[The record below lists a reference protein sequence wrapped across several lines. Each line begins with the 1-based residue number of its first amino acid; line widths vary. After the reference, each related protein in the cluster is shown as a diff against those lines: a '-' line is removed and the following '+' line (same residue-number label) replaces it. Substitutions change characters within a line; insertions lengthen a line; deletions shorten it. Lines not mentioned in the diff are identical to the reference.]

1 MADNNKNNMD
11 RRSFLGTLGS
21 AGLAAAALTSFPWM
35 TSCTPKAASEVRGEK
50 TRIGIIGP
58 GSRGQLHITQLL
70 QMPEAEIVALCDIYE
85 PNLQAAAA
93 ICPGSKL
100 YRDYREPLDDKDVD
114 SVVITVPLF
123 RHYEIAKAAFAAGKN
138 VFCEK
143 AMCYTIDECYDLYK
157 TGVASGKIFFVGQQ
171 RLFDP
176 KYLKA
181 FEIIKSGELGPIV
194 NVRNYWF
201 RNGDWRRPC
210 EPEYERHINWR
221 LYREYSRGLM
231 TELACHQIQNGT
243 WALGMYPEKVMGSGS
258 TIFWKDGREVFD
270 NVAVIYT
277 FPNGINMTFESVI
290 SNKHFGMGEY
300 ILCNKGTV
308 DLTRSRLYYENPA
321 PKSGMRQLLGEIEN
335 NIFTNSAFAGTS
347 FVAETGSED
356 KGVSIMPEGLRSDGT
371 FEIMQAFCRA
381 AITGVQPPKILEE
394 AYYASVYAIL
404 GDEAL
409 LQEKTLTLDDKYK
422 I

>member
-1 MADNNKNNMD
+1 MTEKEKTMD

-21 AGLAAAALTSFPWM
+21 AGLAAAALGSFPWM
-35 TSCTPKAASEVRGEK
+35 SSCAPKAAEEVKGEK
-50 TRIGIIGP
+50 TKIGLIGP
-58 GSRGQLHITQLL
+58 GSRGQFHLRNLL
-70 QMPEAEIVALCDIYE
+70 NIPEAEVVALCDNYDK
-85 PNLQAAAA
+85 NLEAGAA
-93 ICPGSKL
+93 IWPSAKL
-100 YRDYREPLDDKDVD
+100 YTDYRDLLDDPEVE
-114 SVVITVPLF
+114 SVIIATPLF
-123 RHYEIAKAAFAAGKN
+123 LHYEMAKAAFAAGKN

-143 AMCYTIDECYDLYK
+143 AMSYTIEQCHDLYK
-157 TGVASGKIFFVGQQ
+157 TGAASGKIFFIGQQ

-181 FEIIKSGELGPIV
+181 FEGIRNGEYGPVV

-201 RNGDWRRPC
+201 RNGDWRRNC
-210 EPEYERHINWR
+210 EPELERHLNWR

-243 WALGMYPEKVMGSGS
+243 WAVGMYPEKVMGSGS
-258 TIFWKDGREVFD
+258 IIHWKDGREVFD

-277 FPNGINMTFESVI
+277 FPNGVNMTFESVI

-300 ILCNKGTV
+300 ILCNKATI
-308 DLTRSRLYYENPA
+308 DLPGSRIFYETPE
-321 PKSGMRQLLGEIEN
+321 PKSGLRQLLGEIEN
-335 NIFTNSAFAGTS
+335 NVFSNAAFAGTS
-347 FVAETGSED
+347 FVAENGSKD
-356 KGVSIMPEGLRSDGT
+356 RGLSIMPEAVGDGSV
-371 FEIMQAFCRA
+371 EIMQAFCRA
-381 AITGVQPPKILEE
+381 CITGVQPPKVLEE

-409 LQEKTLTLDDKYK
+409 LQEKTLTLDEKYK

>member
-1 MADNNKNNMD
+1 MTDNKNMD
-11 RRSFLGTLGS
+11 RRSFLGTIGS
-21 AGLAAAALTSFPWM
+21 AGMAAAALSAFPWM
-35 TSCTPKAASEVRGEK
+35 TSCTPKAASEVKGEK
-50 TRIGIIGP
+50 TRIGLIGP
-58 GSRGQLHITQLL
+58 GSRGYFHLTNLL
-70 QMPEAEIVALCDIYE
+70 RIPEAEVVALCDVYE
-85 PNLQAAAA
+85 PNLKAAAA
-93 ICPGSKL
+93 ICPGARL
-100 YRDYREPLDDKDVD
+100 YRDYRELLDDRNVD
-114 SVVITVPLF
+114 SVLIATPLYL
-123 RHYEIAKAAFAAGKN
+123 HYEIAKAAFAAGKN

-143 AMCYTIDECYDLYK
+143 AMSYTIDQCYDLYR
-157 TGVASGKIFFVGQQ
+157 TGTASGKIFFIGQQ

-181 FEIIKSGELGPIV
+181 FEYVRSGELGPVV

-201 RNGDWRRPC
+201 RNGDWRRDC
-210 EPEYERHINWR
+210 TPELERHINWR

-270 NVAVIYT
+270 NVALIYT
-277 FPNGINMTFESVI
+277 FPNGVNMTFESVI

-308 DLTRSRLYYENPA
+308 DLSGSRLYYETPA

-335 NIFTNSAFAGTS
+335 NIFSNAAFAGTS
-347 FVAETGSED
+347 FVAENGSSD
-356 KGVSIMPEGLRSDGT
+356 RGISIMPQAVGDGSV
-371 FEIMQAFCRA
+371 EILEAFCRA
-381 AITGVQPPKILEE
+381 CITGVQPPKVLEE

-409 LQEKTLTLDDKYK
+409 LQEKTMTLDEKYK